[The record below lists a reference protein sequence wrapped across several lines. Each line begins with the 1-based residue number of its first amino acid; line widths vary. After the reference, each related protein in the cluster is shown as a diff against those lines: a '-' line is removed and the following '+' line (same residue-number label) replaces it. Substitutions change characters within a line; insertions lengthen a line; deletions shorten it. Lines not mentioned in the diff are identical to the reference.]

1 MQKMQSPRKKTKATG
16 VATRTSNKGGSC
28 GDDGG
33 GDMPLNS
40 KEMMMT
46 TTVPKRGNGKD
57 KDGGGGHKTVH
68 DVQKNDGDSLVA
80 TVADIDQGGDDTEQV
95 ASPSFML
102 YAIIY

>member
-1 MQKMQSPRKKTKATG
+1 
-16 VATRTSNKGGSC
+16 
-28 GDDGG
+28 
-33 GDMPLNS
+33 MPLNS

-57 KDGGGGHKTVH
+57 KDRGGGHKTVH

>member
-1 MQKMQSPRKKTKATG
+1 MNLFTESFASLQKIKCTRKKTKVTG

-33 GDMPLNS
+33 RDMPLNS

-57 KDGGGGHKTVH
+57 KDGGG
-68 DVQKNDGDSLVA
+68 
-80 TVADIDQGGDDTEQV
+80 
-95 ASPSFML
+95 
-102 YAIIY
+102 